1 MTTGKCIKSVCGLAL
16 LLLILPFVSA
26 CGSGREKADGPT
38 ATVGGATATSVSES
52 ADDHAGDGSSTV
64 TSRLAGLEGTGGDSP
79 VTTPPTIVF
88 DDSAAAA
95 FWPTRPEGMTPA
107 EFSPNT
113 LTREELVR
121 YKPLPDP
128 DPAAWD
134 IPAEGVTE
142 EYAARIFTYV
152 RTLQLA
158 ILKVGVVIGADDP
171 RVQGVVPGPYAG
183 RMQDQLRIELREVQA
198 DADRGGVNWSVLV
211 GDPGVE
217 VVDDVVT
224 VDGYPCAY
232 LHLTYQTRG
241 SADGEVLNLDEW
253 VGMVRDAP
261 PNSLNPSGW
270 RLISMSLEDDG
281 TARCITQ

>member
-1 MTTGKCIKSVCGLAL
+1 VTTGKFIKSLCGLV
-16 LLLILPFVSA
+16 LLIVPLLAA

-38 ATVGGATATSVSES
+38 ATLAGAAPTSVGES
-52 ADDHAGDGSSTV
+52 SDASAGDGSSTV
-64 TSRLAGLEGTGGDSP
+64 TSGLAGSNGVGVDSP

-95 FWPTRPEGMTPA
+95 FWPTRPEGMTLA

-121 YKPLPDP
+121 YEPLPDP

-158 ILKVGVVIGADDP
+158 ILKVGVVIGVDDS

-198 DADRGGVNWSVLV
+198 DADLGGVNWSVLV
-211 GDPGVE
+211 GGPGVE

-261 PNSLNPSGW
+261 PNSINPSGW